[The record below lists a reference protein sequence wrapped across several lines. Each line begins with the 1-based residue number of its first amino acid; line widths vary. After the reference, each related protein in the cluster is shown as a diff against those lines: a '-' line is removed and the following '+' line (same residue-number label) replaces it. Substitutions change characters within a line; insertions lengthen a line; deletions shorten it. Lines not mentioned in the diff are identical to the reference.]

1 MLEVYK
7 TDVFVKWAGSL
18 RDRKGA
24 AVISRRLRVLE
35 RDGHFGDCKQVAK
48 NVIELRIHVGPGYR
62 VYLTQRGQRVV
73 ILLCGGDKSSQTR
86 DIARAVEL
94 AGKLEI

>member
-1 MLEVYK
+1 MFEVHR
-7 TDVFVKWAGSL
+7 TSVFAKWAASL

-48 NVIELRIHVGPGYR
+48 SVLEMRIYSGPGYR
-62 VYLTQRGQRVV
+62 VYLTQRGQRIV
-73 ILLCGGDKSSQTR
+73 ILLCGGDKTSQAR
-86 DIARAVEL
+86 DIVRAVEL
-94 AGKLEI
+94 ADKVEI

>member
-1 MLEVYK
+1 MFEVYR
-7 TDVFVKWAGSL
+7 TDVFVKWAASL

-24 AVISRRLRVLE
+24 AILSRRLRMLE

-48 NVIELRIHVGPGYR
+48 SVLEMRIHAGPGYR
-62 VYLTQRGQRVV
+62 VYLARRGQRIV
-73 ILLCGGDKSSQTR
+73 ILLCGGDKTSQER

-94 AGKLEI
+94 AGKVEI